1 MRSTELLTAIG
12 SPRPRLARGTLPP
25 RAGAVVDR
33 RFRIEQRI
41 AAGGFGTIFRAT
53 HLASGHQ
60 VALKVLHADHAADPE
75 LAARFRREA
84 AALASL
90 RDPHT
95 VATYELGEAEDG
107 TLFIAM
113 ELLRGA
119 SLHDRLRTGGPM
131 PWRRALAIARA
142 ACSSLAEAHD
152 LGIVHRDLKPG
163 NIHLEP
169 RDGTDFVKLLD
180 FGVAKL
186 MHGSRLAD
194 GSADEQLTR
203 VGEAIGTLEYMA
215 PEQIVGAACDVRTDI
230 YALGIV
236 LYEMLTGRRPF
247 ASAVGAASLATAL
260 LTQTPVPPS
269 MVIADAG
276 PPALDRVVLRCLER
290 EPGRRYGSVRE
301 LAAAIDRLLATPAVA
316 PCDEATWIDFV
327 PTDHPVPPTPAPAPC
342 ALVPDLAPRRGG
354 LRVAMWLLAGTA
366 CGVVLGA
373 MAAFG

>member
-1 MRSTELLTAIG
+1 MRSTELPTAIG
-12 SPRPRLARGTLPP
+12 SPRRLARGTLPP
-25 RAGAVVDR
+25 RPGALVDG
-33 RFRIEQRI
+33 RFRVEQRL

-75 LAARFRREA
+75 LAARFRREG

-119 SLHDRLRTGGPM
+119 SLLDRLRAGGPL

-169 RDGTDFVKLLD
+169 RGGADFVKLLD

-186 MHGSRLAD
+186 MRGSRVAG
-194 GSADEQLTR
+194 GSAEQELTR

-215 PEQIVGAACDVRTDI
+215 PEQIVGAPCDARTDI

-247 ASAVGAASLATAL
+247 ASAVSATSLATAL
-260 LTQTPVPPS
+260 LTQTPVAPS
-269 MVIADAG
+269 VLVADAG
-276 PPALDRVVLRCLER
+276 PPALDRLVLRCLER
-290 EPGRRYGSVRE
+290 EPGRRFGSVHE
-301 LAAAIDRLLATPAVA
+301 LAVAIDHLRVPAAVA
-316 PCDEATWIDFV
+316 ACDEATWIDVV
-327 PTDHPVPPTPAPAPC
+327 PTDHPVPPTPVPPVPAVSP
-342 ALVPDLAPRRGG
+342 PPRRGG

-366 CGVVLGA
+366 CGVVLAA
-373 MAAFG
+373 MATFG